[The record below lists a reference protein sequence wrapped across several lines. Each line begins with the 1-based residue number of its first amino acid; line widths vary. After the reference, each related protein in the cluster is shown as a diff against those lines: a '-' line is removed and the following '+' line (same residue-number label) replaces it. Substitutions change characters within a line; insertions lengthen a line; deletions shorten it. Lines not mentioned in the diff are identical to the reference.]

1 MVSLH
6 RYYLLTLN
14 LILSNVRN
22 VAASPSSKS
31 YVGGIAL
38 AISDDAQSDSEV
50 LIQTRTLLDPALQ
63 ASIQSILGVGS
74 DGMTTFLM
82 HEDDEFGGASCEY

>member
-6 RYYLLTLN
+6 RYYPPTFDLN
-14 LILSNVRN
+14 LSNDRN

-31 YVGGIAL
+31 YIGRIAL
-38 AISDDAQSDSEV
+38 AIPDDAQSDSEF

-63 ASIQSILGVGS
+63 ATIQSILGVGS

-82 HEDDEFGGASCEY
+82 HEDDEFGGTSCEY